1 MFQKTIKTLF
11 ISLISIILIHYL
23 YIFLKTNLTIPKVK
37 DLIHKPNIQYQE
49 IYKVINKKQDVEQSN
64 MKNELKEY
72 LQSLSNTKTNLP
84 FENLQSGQ
92 SLNQSQLME
101 QGSSLNF

>member
-1 MFQKTIKTLF
+1 MFQKTIKTAF

-37 DLIHKPNIQYQE
+37 DLVYKPKIQYKE
-49 IYKVINKKQDVEQSN
+49 IYKVINKNTNEQDSEQID

-72 LQSLSNTKTNLP
+72 LQSLSDTKTNLP

-92 SLNQSQLME
+92 PLNQFQLGG
-101 QGSSLNF
+101 QSLS

>member
-1 MFQKTIKTLF
+1 MFQKTIKTAF
-11 ISLISIILIHYL
+11 ISLILIILIHYL
-23 YIFLKTNLTIPKVK
+23 YIFFKTNLTIPKVK
-37 DLIHKPNIQYQE
+37 DLIYKPTIQYRE
-49 IYKVINKKQDVEQSN
+49 IYKIINKNTDEQSD

-92 SLNQSQLME
+92 ALNQFQL
-101 QGSSLNF
+101 GGV

>member
-1 MFQKTIKTLF
+1 MFQKTIKTAF

-92 SLNQSQLME
+92 SLNQSQLVE